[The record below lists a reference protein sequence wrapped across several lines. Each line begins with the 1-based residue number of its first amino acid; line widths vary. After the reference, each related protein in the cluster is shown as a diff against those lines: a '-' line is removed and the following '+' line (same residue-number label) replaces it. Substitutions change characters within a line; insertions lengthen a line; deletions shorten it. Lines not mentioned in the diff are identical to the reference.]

1 MCEELKPRSGSEG
14 AGLPGAAPER
24 LSTVA
29 AKAWLCVASATFCYL
44 GGGCRESCTAS
55 CRCVRASRRPPTR
68 CADRS
73 PKAGSIGSA
82 SRASGPAAPPGGA
95 TAAWRSSSEIP
106 NLQFREGREKGTCR
120 ECSPAGLRASPS
132 SGVFPLFDTLTYSNH
147 RLVLCATW
155 RGGGVLC
162 SFSSLTEPTRPAWTA
177 VRRGAQ
183 SPRSASDFSPMA
195 PRPTASGRKCVRMR
209 LAQPL
214 HSVPISTLRWTG
226 CGPRATRRRRPQ
238 FVHIPTPRSRSSSPR
253 SPKRSPRPCA
263 TPRKHCM
270 VKVPPWQC
278 PSSAP
283 VPPQAAPGGSGQL
296 DTPRERSSHWKPSHC
311 LGCSS

>member
-44 GGGCRESCTAS
+44 GGGCREWCTAS
-55 CRCVRASRRPPTR
+55 CRCARASRRPPTR

-120 ECSPAGLRASPS
+120 CVRQQDSGLAHRPVCSPCLIRLPIAITPDSYFAQHGGAVECSAH
-132 SGVFPLFDTLTYSNH
+132 F
-147 RLVLCATW
+147 
-155 RGGGVLC
+155 
-162 SFSSLTEPTRPAWTA
+162 
-177 VRRGAQ
+177 
-183 SPRSASDFSPMA
+183 
-195 PRPTASGRKCVRMR
+195 
-209 LAQPL
+209 
-214 HSVPISTLRWTG
+214 
-226 CGPRATRRRRPQ
+226 
-238 FVHIPTPRSRSSSPR
+238 PRSRSQRGLLGRLSGAGRNLPA
-253 SPKRSPRPCA
+253 PRPIS
-263 TPRKHCM
+263 H
-270 VKVPPWQC
+270 PWL
-278 PSSAP
+278 
-283 VPPQAAPGGSGQL
+283 PGRQL
-296 DTPRERSSHWKPSHC
+296 LAGNAYECDWRSLYIRCRFRP
-311 LGCSS
+311 